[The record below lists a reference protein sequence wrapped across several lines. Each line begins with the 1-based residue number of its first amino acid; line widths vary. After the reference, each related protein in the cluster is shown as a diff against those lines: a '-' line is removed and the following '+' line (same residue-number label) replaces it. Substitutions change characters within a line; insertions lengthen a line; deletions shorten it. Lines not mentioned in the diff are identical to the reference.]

1 MTQAAQKQPGKA
13 RTASRDVRRKQLIMA
28 AIESIS
34 KRGFS
39 GTTLKH
45 VTQGAKLSHGVVNFH
60 FESKETLYVETLGY
74 IVNEHY
80 EIWHQS
86 MENAGSDPAG
96 QLTAVV
102 EAGFDKKVC
111 SPKKMAV
118 WFAFWGQAKYRPKYL
133 EIHNKHDEDRFVE
146 LTRLC
151 GEIINEGNYDKLDAG
166 QMARTLEALI
176 DGLWLTMLLYP
187 TDQKRVECRRDCF
200 AALANFFPNHFERPP
215 ILESSNCEIPNK

>member
-1 MTQAAQKQPGKA
+1 MTEAAQKQSGKS

-45 VTQGAKLSHGVVNFH
+45 VTQGAKLSHGVVNFY

-80 EIWHQS
+80 ELWHGS
-86 MENAGSDPAG
+86 MDNAGPDPAD

-102 EAGFDKKVC
+102 EADFDKKVC

-133 EIHNKHDEDRFVE
+133 KIHNKHDEDRFVE

-151 GEIINEGNYDKLDAG
+151 GEIINEGKYENLDAG
-166 QMARTLEALI
+166 QVARTIEALV
-176 DGLWLTMLLYP
+176 DGLWLTMMLYP
-187 TDQKRVECRRDCF
+187 TDQKRIECRRDCF
-200 AALANFFPNHFERPP
+200 ATLANFFPNHFERPP
-215 ILESSNCEIPNK
+215 LVDGNSCRK